1 MERKLRKIGY
11 LVPEF
16 PGQTH
21 NFFWR
26 EICALK
32 DLGIEV
38 ELYSTRRPPKG
49 IQSTTWGARA
59 AANTVYLYP
68 PRLSEILQIAWLFIL
83 SPRRAIDGIIAWRH
97 SIRYLLKHESAF
109 RLFALMLLGMWLGN
123 QIVKSGVK
131 HLHVHSC
138 ADAANLALFA
148 NKTFGISYSMTLHN
162 PISIW
167 GGNQENK
174 WSNARFGVVIAE
186 WIRKDLAMRFGS
198 YLPRGIHIAPMGVDV
213 AKFQRSTEYIPWNSA
228 AFRVFSCG
236 RLNPAKGF
244 AVLLN
249 AIALAVQSGVD
260 MVLTIA
266 GEDDHGGSGYRKE
279 IEKLI
284 EALKLNERVV
294 LLGSVAEERV
304 KVELEHAH
312 VFVLASLEEPLGVA
326 IMEAMAM
333 EVPVISTD
341 AGGVPDLLANDHG
354 VMVPA
359 GDASALAE
367 AMLKLAASPAT
378 AKSLS
383 KQGRALIADR
393 YHHQLSAR
401 LIATHVQ

>member
-1 MERKLRKIGY
+1 
-11 LVPEF
+11 
-16 PGQTH
+16 
-21 NFFWR
+21 
-26 EICALK
+26 
-32 DLGIEV
+32 
-38 ELYSTRRPPKG
+38 
-49 IQSTTWGARA
+49 
-59 AANTVYLYP
+59 
-68 PRLSEILQIAWLFIL
+68 
-83 SPRRAIDGIIAWRH
+83 
-97 SIRYLLKHESAF
+97 
-109 RLFALMLLGMWLGN
+109 MLLGMWLGN

-174 WSNARFGVVIAE
+174 WSNARFGIVIAE
-186 WIRKDLAMRFGS
+186 WIRKDLAMRFGPH
-198 YLPRGIHIAPMGVDV
+198 LPRGIHIAPMGVDV
-213 AKFQRSTEYIPWNSA
+213 AKFQRSTDYIPWNSA
-228 AFRVFSCG
+228 VFRVFSCG

-249 AIALAVQSGVD
+249 AIAMAVQSGVD
-260 MVLTIA
+260 MLLTIA
-266 GEDDHGGSGYRKE
+266 GEDDLGGSGYRKE

-359 GDASALAE
+359 GDATALAE

-378 AKSLS
+378 AKALS